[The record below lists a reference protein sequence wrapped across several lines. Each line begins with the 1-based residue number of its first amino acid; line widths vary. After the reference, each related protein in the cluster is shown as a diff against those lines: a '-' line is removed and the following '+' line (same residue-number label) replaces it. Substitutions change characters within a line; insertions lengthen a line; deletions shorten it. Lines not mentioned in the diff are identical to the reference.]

1 MWLERRGRKLVQG
14 QEGGGGVGIET
25 TRRAPF
31 TPTTPPS
38 HLFPSHLSC
47 TSFLPPPLKRG
58 PVHPCAQR
66 FQMGCSALVPI
77 RPPRFEGYRLHCLC
91 TAGKLARLPPL
102 PLKPLSCGRMKPPKP
117 NQRSDRKRHV
127 VVAPGVENTA
137 SRFRFANSDR
147 ATAVP
152 CPGRVSTWPTVGY
165 VAAVA

>member
-147 ATAVP
+147 AMAVSLSRT
-152 CPGRVSTWPTVGY
+152 GVHVAYRTYVS
-165 VAAVA
+165 